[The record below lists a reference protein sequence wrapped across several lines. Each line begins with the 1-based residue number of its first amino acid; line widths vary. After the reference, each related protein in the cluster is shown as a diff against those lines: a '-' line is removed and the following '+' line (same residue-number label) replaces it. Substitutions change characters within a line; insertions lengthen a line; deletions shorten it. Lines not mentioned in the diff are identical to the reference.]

1 MTTDKEK
8 GKRALRSKGAV
19 PKSSKL
25 SGVNKTFLLA
35 TLPYSEENYSSGKLL
50 LSPESVGYVRH
61 EAHISSCHEDGD
73 LPYR

>member
-50 LSPESVGYVRH
+50 LS
-61 EAHISSCHEDGD
+61 
-73 LPYR
+73 